1 MASGDDQG
9 RDEGESEFGPPVSG
23 FGPPLNDFG
32 PPTGETGAVGWA
44 PVGEPERPT
53 LGWQPADTPAT
64 PSVPPPPAQYR
75 APDSTA
81 APETVRHPA
90 PETPRAPETVRTP
103 APETVRTPAPETMR
117 TPAPETRRVPEPPH
131 GTDAARAPETVRY
144 PDAGGADAD
153 RGTWWRADD
162 SGFPPTP
169 PRETTGSLWD
179 DDELAKKLTVPRGG
193 AEQKSGSGSL
203 WDDDELAKKLAPSRP
218 VPGPEPAEAGRNKT
232 VLIGSI
238 GAAVVLIVALIVV
251 VVFATSGGGD
261 KSDNAQAGGATNA
274 ADGTG
279 CQARTEGNLV
289 YGNGPGDTSSGA
301 NAIFGYQHAYYTDRN
316 AEKAHTFIAPGANV
330 QAPPDLQK
338 TIDEHIPKGTTYCL
352 RIATTAPNQFN
363 VEVSEFHPDGTK
375 SLYLE
380 VITTVNQGGRNLIQ
394 LIQSF

>member
-32 PPTGETGAVGWA
+32 PPTGETGAIGWA

-53 LGWQPADTPAT
+53 LGWQPADAPAT

-81 APETVRHPA
+81 TPETVRHQA
-90 PETPRAPETVRTP
+90 PEAPRA
-103 APETVRTPAPETMR
+103 AETMR
-117 TPAPETRRVPEPPH
+117 TPAPETMRAPAPETMRAPAPETRRIPEPPRP
-131 GTDAARAPETVRY
+131 DAPRSSETVRY
-144 PDAGGADAD
+144 PEAGGAEAE
-153 RGTWWRADD
+153 RGTWWRAED

-203 WDDDELAKKLAPSRP
+203 WDDDDLAKKLVPSRP
-218 VPGPEPAEAGRNKT
+218 VPGPEPVEAGRNKT
-232 VLIGSI
+232 VLIGGI
-238 GAAVVLIVALIVV
+238 GAAVVLLVALIVV
-251 VVFATSGGGD
+251 VVFATSGGDD
-261 KSDNAQAGGATNA
+261 KSDNARAGGAATA
-274 ADGTG
+274 ADGAD
-279 CQARTEGNLV
+279 CRARTEGNLI

-352 RIATTAPNQFN
+352 RIATTTPNQFN

>member
-1 MASGDDQG
+1 MASGDDQD
-9 RDEGESEFGPPVSG
+9 RDEGESGFGPPVSG

-32 PPTGETGAVGWA
+32 PPTGETGAIGWA

-53 LGWQPADTPAT
+53 LGWQPADAPAT
-64 PSVPPPPAQYR
+64 PSVPPPPPQYR

-90 PETPRAPETVRTP
+90 SDAPRAADTTR
-103 APETVRTPAPETMR
+103 A
-117 TPAPETRRVPEPPH
+117 PAPETRRMPEPPRAP
-131 GTDAARAPETVRY
+131 DAPRAPETVRY
-144 PDAGGADAD
+144 PDAGGAAAD

-179 DDELAKKLTVPRGG
+179 DDELAKKLTVSRGG
-193 AEQKSGSGSL
+193 AEQKSGSL
-203 WDDDELAKKLAPSRP
+203 WDDDELAKKLVPSRP
-218 VPGPEPAEAGRNKT
+218 VPGPEPVETGRNKT
-232 VLIGSI
+232 VLIGGI

-274 ADGTG
+274 ADGAD
-279 CQARTEGNLV
+279 CRARTEGNLI

-330 QAPPDLQK
+330 QAPPELQK

>member
-32 PPTGETGAVGWA
+32 PPTGETGAIGWA

-75 APDSTA
+75 APDSTT

-90 PETPRAPETVRTP
+90 PPEAPRAPETVRTP
-103 APETVRTPAPETMR
+103 APETVRTPAPET
-117 TPAPETRRVPEPPH
+117 RRIPEPPRP
-131 GTDAARAPETVRY
+131 DAPRSPETVRY
-144 PDAGGADAD
+144 PEAGGAEAD
-153 RGTWWRADD
+153 RGTWWRAED
-162 SGFPPTP
+162 SGVPPTP
-169 PRETTGSLWD
+169 PQKTTGSLWD

-203 WDDDELAKKLAPSRP
+203 WDDDDLAKKLVPARP
-218 VPGPEPAEAGRNKT
+218 VPGPKPVEAGRNKT
-232 VLIGSI
+232 VLIGGI
-238 GAAVVLIVALIVV
+238 GAGVVLIVALIVV

-261 KSDNAQAGGATNA
+261 KSDNARAGGAATA
-274 ADGTG
+274 ADGAD
-279 CQARTEGNLV
+279 CRARTEGNLI

-352 RIATTAPNQFN
+352 RIATTTPNQFN

>member
-1 MASGDDQG
+1 MASGDDKG
-9 RDEGESEFGPPVSG
+9 RDEGDSEFGPPVSG

-32 PPTGETGAVGWA
+32 PPTGEPSALGWS

-53 LGWQPADTPAT
+53 LGWQPADAPAT
-64 PSVPPPPAQYR
+64 PTVPPPPEQFR
-75 APDSTA
+75 APDSTV
-81 APETVRHPA
+81 APEPTRPVA
-90 PETPRAPETVRTP
+90 PEAPRAPDTVR
-103 APETVRTPAPETMR
+103 A
-117 TPAPETRRVPEPPH
+117 PAPETRRMPAAEPP
-131 GTDAARAPETVRY
+131 RAPETVRY
-144 PDAGGADAD
+144 PESGAEAD
-153 RGTWWRADD
+153 KGTWWRADD

-193 AEQKSGSGSL
+193 PEPKAGSGSL
-203 WDDDELAKKLAPSRP
+203 WDDDDLAKKLVPARPAGSP
-218 VPGPEPAEAGRNKT
+218 VPEETHRNKG
-232 VLIGSI
+232 VLIGGI
-238 GAAVVLIVALIVV
+238 GAAVVLLVALVLVI
-251 VVFATSGGGD
+251 VFATRGGD
-261 KSDNAQAGGATNA
+261 DEGGAQAGGATSAGN
-274 ADGTG
+274 GN
-279 CQARTEGNLV
+279 CQARTDGNLT

-301 NAIFGYQHAYYTDRN
+301 NAIFGYQHAYYTERN

-330 QAPPDLQK
+330 QAPQELQK

-363 VEVSEFHPDGTK
+363 VEVTEHHPDGTQ